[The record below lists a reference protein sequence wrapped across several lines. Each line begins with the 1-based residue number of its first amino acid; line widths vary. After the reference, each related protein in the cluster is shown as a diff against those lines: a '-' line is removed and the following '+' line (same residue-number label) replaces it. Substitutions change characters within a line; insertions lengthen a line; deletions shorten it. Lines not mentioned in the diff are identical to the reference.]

1 MQKDIIFTEKVCRS
15 RLKVYKMIKKELSNV
30 WSILLIVI
38 GALFIIPVGMS
49 LIIIH
54 IVASLMSGSQSIP
67 MHIFLIGL
75 IIILVGFV
83 CILYPKRYKIRFV
96 VGAFT
101 SFYLSATFFILY
113 STFIPA
119 IMAGGGG
126 IGAGGVAAGAYSP
139 QNVWLYELFLAL
151 LSVVF
156 TSLGIML
163 IFLYVKPY
171 LAQRKFS
178 LKKRTI

>member
-1 MQKDIIFTEKVCRS
+1 
-15 RLKVYKMIKKELSNV
+15 MIKKELSNV
-30 WSILLIVI
+30 WSILLIVL
-38 GALFIIPVGMS
+38 GAVFIIPGGLS
-49 LIIIH
+49 LIIMH
-54 IVASLMSGSQSIP
+54 IVASLMSSSQSIP

-83 CILYPKRYKIRFV
+83 CILYPKKYGIRFI

-126 IGAGGVAAGAYSP
+126 CIGAEGGGAESAGLHP
-139 QNVWLYELFLAL
+139 IQDVWLYELFLAL
-151 LSVVF
+151 LVVVF
-156 TSLGIML
+156 TSLGIIL

-171 LAQRKFS
+171 IAQKYRK
-178 LKKRTI
+178 TM